1 MGSRLPTEFSGQTL
15 HVGCGSFGI
24 DAKPSR
30 LLLPDD
36 KMLSKDKPEKLSK
49 TSTEDYLLASE

>member
-24 DAKPSR
+24 EAKPSR

-36 KMLSKDKPEKLSK
+36 KTLSKEIPEDCKK
-49 TSTEDYLLASE
+49 TAIESHLLASE

>member
-49 TSTEDYLLASE
+49 TVKNFD